1 MMTITQTAT
10 RTAAALFVV
19 VGMAAVP
26 ALAQTTPPPA
36 APPAA
41 APATPSPGPAM
52 MQAAPKHEG
61 HENALESRINGLHEQ
76 LKITAEQEK
85 KWQAVAKVMRSNAEA
100 SHSLVMEKRKDE
112 ASLTAVA
119 DLNAYADIAEAH
131 AKHVRK
137 LAKVFAE
144 LYDGMSADQ
153 KKVADDV
160 FREHKQKSSAEPNPA
175 AGQ

>member
-1 MMTITQTAT
+1 MMTINQTVT

-19 VGMAAVP
+19 VGMTAVP
-26 ALAQTTPPPA
+26 ALAQTTPPATTPA
-36 APPAA
+36 
-41 APATPSPGPAM
+41 GPAM
-52 MQAAPKHEG
+52 MQQAAPK
-61 HENALESRINGLHEQ
+61 HENALESRISSLHDQ
-76 LKITAEQEK
+76 LKITADQEK
-85 KWQAVAKVMRSNAEA
+85 KWQAVTKVMRSNAEA
-100 SHSLVMEKRKDE
+100 SHALVMEKRKDE

-144 LYDGMSADQ
+144 LYDSMNADQ

-160 FREHKQKSSAEPNPA
+160 FREHKQKSSVEANPA
-175 AGQ
+175 SGQ